1 MQEELDQI
9 AFLASEEGFRAIR
22 DSSTN
27 LTAFLDGSAP
37 GDLAANL
44 ARRSRTAIVDCI
56 NSHRRHD
63 GWQVK
68 GAEESLG
75 TSGVR
80 WIVNPLCGTVDSARL
95 MPYHAVSVAAEVE
108 GETVA
113 AHIVQMSGA
122 TLVDRI
128 ACGPAGLMPQ
138 FWEGWVIPA
147 EWEPARAVLGFAL
160 PDDAECR
167 RDALHLL
174 ADIAPHVGAVR
185 CFGSAAY
192 DLANVVQGGLDGF
205 VGFGQ
210 RPWDVAAGLAVV
222 RAAGGT
228 ARWLRGESGLEV
240 VIAGTAAMVDAVS
253 CWASTSQ

>member
-1 MQEELDQI
+1 
-9 AFLASEEGFRAIR
+9 
-22 DSSTN
+22 
-27 LTAFLDGSAP
+27 
-37 GDLAANL
+37 
-44 ARRSRTAIVDCI
+44 
-56 NSHRRHD
+56 
-63 GWQVK
+63 
-68 GAEESLG
+68 
-75 TSGVR
+75 
-80 WIVNPLCGTVDSARL
+80 

-174 ADIAPHVGAVR
+174 ADVAPHVGAVR

-228 ARWLRGESGLEV
+228 VRWLRGESGLEV

-253 CWASTSQ
+253 CWASTGQ